1 MQESFKRIFIGT
13 AFFSVTLVVAII
25 GYGLFGWTLL
35 DSIYMVVITIFGVG
49 YGEVNPLKT
58 PAEKIFTIL
67 VIIAGTSSAV
77 YTVGGFVQMIAE
89 GEINKA
95 LDNHRKNQELEK
107 LEQHIIIC
115 GFGRMGQIL
124 AHQMQEARQSFVI
137 LDRNSDRIS
146 QAEALGYLA
155 QIGNATDEEM
165 LQAIGIEKAQVL
177 ATVLPDD
184 AANVF
189 ITLTARGLNSKLKI
203 LARGEFPTTEKKLRL
218 AGADDV
224 VLPATISALRMANLI
239 TRPTAI
245 NFLETKEE
253 RRQLNEL
260 LSHVDVQ
267 IDELAV
273 PLGSPFIGKTIREL
287 EVRGKGGFIVIALRK
302 QNGTIIKN
310 PAHNILLAKGDTVI
324 VMGHQGDIPQF
335 ARANELKSK
344 LRYRGSQVV

>member
-155 QIGNATDEEM
+155 QIGNATDEDM

-177 ATVLPDD
+177 AAIL
-184 AANVF
+184 
-189 ITLTARGLNSKLKI
+189 ILTLGGHFSPL
-203 LARGEFPTTEKKLRL
+203 TEK
-218 AGADDV
+218 
-224 VLPATISALRMANLI
+224 
-239 TRPTAI
+239 
-245 NFLETKEE
+245 
-253 RRQLNEL
+253 
-260 LSHVDVQ
+260 
-267 IDELAV
+267 
-273 PLGSPFIGKTIREL
+273 FI
-287 EVRGKGGFIVIALRK
+287 AA
-302 QNGTIIKN
+302 QN
-310 PAHNILLAKGDTVI
+310 D
-324 VMGHQGDIPQF
+324 
-335 ARANELKSK
+335 
-344 LRYRGSQVV
+344 